1 MVCLHSRRDGGR
13 VWGRRRP
20 AEAPVD
26 GEDKQKTL
34 VKPDQTGDRPSALE
48 SCLVRPSPRSMEPR
62 QASLA
67 MELGFEMDNGG

>member
-34 VKPDQTGDRPSALE
+34 VKPDQTGTDRP
-48 SCLVRPSPRSMEPR
+48 R
-62 QASLA
+62 
-67 MELGFEMDNGG
+67 